1 MKIVRI
7 IFATLSI
14 VFFTGCIGS
23 EYTFNNVDI
32 PTENKELSFKIIPIN
47 PSSIAGYS
55 AFILNIQN
63 KTDRDMEI
71 DWNKTN
77 FIKDGSTSG
86 TFMFEGI
93 VYKDRNTVK
102 ANDVIFA
109 NSTFTKTIYPNNYV
123 KFDSYG
129 WYHVGTGLGSQG
141 AYVVIIDGQKTIKQ
155 KVIVNIN
162 EKN

>member
-14 VFFTGCIGS
+14 IFFTGCIGN

-77 FIKDGSTSG
+77 FIKKG
-86 TFMFEGI
+86 
-93 VYKDRNTVK
+93 
-102 ANDVIFA
+102 
-109 NSTFTKTIYPNNYV
+109 
-123 KFDSYG
+123 
-129 WYHVGTGLGSQG
+129 
-141 AYVVIIDGQKTIKQ
+141 
-155 KVIVNIN
+155 
-162 EKN
+162 